1 MIYVSVEN
9 LSKQYL
15 TAEGRE
21 NYLFRNISLGIEQG
35 QKIALVGINGSG
47 KSTLLKIIAGQETP
61 DTGNVV
67 VSNGIRMAFA
77 EQQPQFEEDD
87 TVISFVYRGD
97 SRDSPLSLLKE
108 YRQVLH
114 HNPGSERLSTLIEQ
128 VDSQNLWDYESQIE
142 QILGQLGIFNLDQ
155 RAAELSGGQRKRVAL
170 ARALI
175 EKPDVLLLDEPTN
188 HLDLETIEWLEDY
201 LSTQNMALLL
211 VTHDRYF
218 LERVTREIVELDQG
232 TVNRYQGNYAYF
244 LEKKAER
251 QEQEQVELSKAQ
263 SLMRKE
269 LEWMR
274 RQPKARGTKAKYR
287 VDAFGELREKAT
299 AKSTTSDMTL
309 GIQGRRQGK
318 KILEIEDLSYAYEDK
333 PIIEDFSYTFR
344 KQDRLGIIGQNGS
357 GKTTFLNLI
366 TGRMPLQQGTV
377 ELGSTTAF
385 GYYTQQE
392 IHFDDDLR
400 VIDVIKN
407 IAEVVEM
414 GPGHFISASQFLQ
427 HFQFPPSMHYHRVK
441 NLSGGEKRRLQLLQV
456 LIKNPNF
463 LILDEPTND
472 LDLITLNILED
483 FLYQFDGCLI
493 LVSHDRYFM
502 DRLVEHM
509 FVFRTDDTQVQDYP
523 GNYTDYREAVKSVPT
538 TAPQKAKSESAE
550 KKSTVNTTTKPSYK
564 EKREFDVLEKEIP
577 ALEAEKATLA
587 DKINQLS
594 MSGGDHEELLAISQQ
609 LEQVNQSLEEKT
621 DRWMELAEVLG

>member
-35 QKIALVGINGSG
+35 HKIALVGINGSG

-61 DTGNVV
+61 DTGSVV

-77 EQQPQFEEDD
+77 EQQPQFEEND

-108 YRQVLH
+108 YREVLH
-114 HNPGSERLSTLIEQ
+114 HDPGSERLSTLIEQ

-201 LSTQNMALLL
+201 LSAQNMALLL

-218 LERVTREIVELDQG
+218 LERVTREIVEIDQG
-232 TVNRYQGNYAYF
+232 LVNRYQGNYAYF

-287 VDAFGELREKAT
+287 VEAFGELQEKAT
-299 AKSTTSDMTL
+299 AKNTSSDMTL

-318 KILEIEDLSYAYEDK
+318 KILEIKDLSYAYDDK
-333 PIIEDFSYTFR
+333 AIIEDFSYTFR

-414 GPGHFISASQFLQ
+414 GPGYFISASQFLQ
-427 HFQFPPSMHYHRVK
+427 HFQFPPSMHYHKVK

-509 FVFRTDDTQVQDYP
+509 FVFRTDDTHVQDYP
-523 GNYTDYREAVKSVPT
+523 GNYTDYREAVKSASTP
-538 TAPQKAKSESAE
+538 APRKAKSESAE
-550 KKSTVNTTTKPSYK
+550 KTPAVSHHSKPSYK
-564 EKREFDVLEKEIP
+564 EKREFEALEKEIP
-577 ALEAEKATLA
+577 ALEAEKAALA

-594 MSGGDHEELLAISQQ
+594 MSGGDHEELLAVSQQ
-609 LEQVNQSLEEKT
+609 LEQVNQLLEEKT
-621 DRWMELAEVLG
+621 DRWMELAEQV